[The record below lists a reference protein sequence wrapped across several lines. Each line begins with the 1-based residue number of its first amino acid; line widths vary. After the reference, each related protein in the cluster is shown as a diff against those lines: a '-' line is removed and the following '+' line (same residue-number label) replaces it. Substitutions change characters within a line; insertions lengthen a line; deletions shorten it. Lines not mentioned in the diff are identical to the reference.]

1 MRLQKADEME
11 MFINFK
17 SMRFSWLFVNI
28 ALFVWLIVALIK
40 SGELNFIIFMI
51 ISFQN
56 IIFFGSK
63 IYMTRKMSRDDK

>member
-28 ALFVWLIVALIK
+28 ALFVWLVVVLIK
-40 SGELNFIIFMI
+40 SGELPLIIFTI

-63 IYMTRKMSRDDK
+63 IYMTRKMSRDEK